1 MLPKNKTGF
10 VSSGFTE
17 VPVPNIFCIIEINIS
32 KCIMIIRMSW
42 IPSISKN
49 ILA

>member
-10 VSSGFTE
+10 VSSGFTG

-32 KCIMIIRMSW
+32 ECIVIIRMS
-42 IPSISKN
+42 
-49 ILA
+49 